1 MCGNVKIMVWLFFLL
16 KYLDESY
23 SFYIKLFQVQALKP
37 LFPCLFRIQ
46 TLSASKVNMRSLCP
60 CFKCPVSHILFTPSL
75 YKFQNMLVIKRE

>member
-46 TLSASKVNMRSLCP
+46 TL
-60 CFKCPVSHILFTPSL
+60 
-75 YKFQNMLVIKRE
+75 